1 MTQTQAQAR
10 QPGGA
15 AIKTHPSQRAG
26 RQTGMI
32 PTLTGRH
39 GHSSSYVKSASLGP
53 SSPAR
58 ENPLHSNTVTQTR
71 NQDTLKFRRT
81 YPTAEG

>member
-1 MTQTQAQAR
+1 MTQSQAQAR

-39 GHSSSYVKSASLGP
+39 GHSTSYTTGRASA
-53 SSPAR
+53 
-58 ENPLHSNTVTQTR
+58 QTR
-71 NQDTLKFRRT
+71 WAGNPPSPQRRHSDSEPDTLKFRRT